1 MKTARTH
8 KWFGLALT
16 AALLLSSLLQSA
28 EPKHQPQL
36 SAAAALAKQK
46 TELMNRINAVNALGG
61 NPNIRLDFLDCVSRQ
76 TANTPASL
84 EELKRRSGMNY
95 AEIILAQVF
104 IKNANM
110 KFEQVKQLRRSVS
123 WPDMALSRTIQVS
136 VLIDA
141 LELVQ
146 TEMSKAHARLDDA
159 AAQEQLRQQK
169 LQDLQDQQAQQ
180 YNRRGGRR
188 GGGNGGTGGGAG
200 GNNQ

>member
-1 MKTARTH
+1 MKTGCKYYWTGLVLV
-8 KWFGLALT
+8 GLASSLVLT
-16 AALLLSSLLQSA
+16 AADHR
-28 EPKHQPQL
+28 PQPQL
-36 SAAAALAKQK
+36 SAAATLAKQK

-61 NPNIRLDFLDCVSRQ
+61 NPNIKLDFLDCVSRQ
-76 TANTPASL
+76 TANTPSSL

-110 KFEQVKQLRRSVS
+110 KFEQVKQLRRTIS

-136 VLIDA
+136 TLIDA
-141 LELVQ
+141 LEVVQ

-159 AAQEQLRQQK
+159 AAQEQLRLQK
-169 LQDLQDQQAQQ
+169 LQDRQDQQAQQ

-188 GGGNGGTGGGAG
+188 GGGNGGTGGD
-200 GNNQ
+200 GNDQ